1 MLFLHVLIGMLVQ
14 EPMEAK
20 GIGAPGAR
28 VTDYCD
34 LLHTRTWDKQ
44 QVLSTTKPSLQTQK
58 RRFVNM

>member
-14 EPMEAK
+14 EAMEAK
-20 GIGAPGAR
+20 GIEAPGAG
-28 VTDYCD
+28 VTDRCD
-34 LLHTRTWDKQ
+34 LPHTRTWDKQ

>member
-28 VTDYCD
+28 VTDCCD
-34 LLHTRTWDKQ
+34 LPHKRTWDKQ